1 MTIASREPVAEYI
14 AVRSCHVARVRK
26 PATIR
31 LLDRGRRIGVIAL
44 RASRAVAGAWPVYG
58 TVKIG
63 LARAIPGAARAVITA
78 QRAAGVADALVA
90 AIRSKIMHITKA
102 LVGVRWSSWQL
113 AGAVAAA
120 CDVRITERGAVPG
133 RPVVRCALTAIVAR
147 DAAET
152 ARYIAIAFAVTVRHV
167 AYAVCSAA
175 RQAVAIAE
183 SWRSIPVYAVITK
196 RSVPAN
202 FAYAF
207 AGRRTLRRTY
217 SATAARPVAVRLGY
231 GSIREISDG
240 TIAIAVR
247 IARTSD
253 TVATRRRKR

>member
-1 MTIASREPVAEYI
+1 MRIAISDLITALARWLLALALAVDVLLR
-14 AVRSCHVARVRK
+14 AVR
-26 PATIR
+26 
-31 LLDRGRRIGVIAL
+31 
-44 RASRAVAGAWPVYG
+44 AVKAGE
-58 TVKIG
+58 
-63 LARAIPGAARAVITA
+63 ARAIPGAARAVITA

-175 RQAVAIAE
+175 R
-183 SWRSIPVYAVITK
+183 
-196 RSVPAN
+196 
-202 FAYAF
+202 
-207 AGRRTLRRTY
+207 
-217 SATAARPVAVRLGY
+217 
-231 GSIREISDG
+231 
-240 TIAIAVR
+240 
-247 IARTSD
+247 
-253 TVATRRRKR
+253 